1 MVDSQKRGLMFG
13 GENIKKFLVKFF
25 TYRFS
30 IILVLLIF
38 LIVFF
43 IFTSNYLFISTSNI
57 TTMLRLIPELGI
69 VTLGVGLLMISGEF
83 DLSVGSTVGLC
94 AYIFAISLGKG
105 INSIFVVVTTLG
117 AGFLVGLINGLLTVK
132 GRIPS
137 FIATLGMML
146 FWKGVLYL
154 HSGMLT
160 RPLRQYLLE
169 KPLLEK
175 IFISKIGIFPVQ
187 VFWFLAIVFILGLIL
202 HFHKFGNWVYVTGD
216 NKMAARAM
224 GINTDQVKTICF
236 IIVGLLCA
244 LSSIIQDIWT
254 EEFIAF
260 QGKGYELKAIAGSVV
275 GGTSIFGGVGS
286 MVGIFL
292 GAIVLPV
299 IENGLV
305 FQKIPMIAIDLFVGL
320 SIVIFVI
327 LYFYLDKRRMW

>member
-13 GENIKKFLVKFF
+13 GENIKKFLLKFF

-30 IILVLLIF
+30 IILILLIF

-43 IFTSNYLFISTSNI
+43 TFTSNCLFISTSNV

-94 AYIFAISLGKG
+94 AYIFAILLGKG
-105 INSIFVVVTTLG
+105 MNSIFVVVATLS
-117 AGFLVGLINGLLTVK
+117 AGFLVGLINGMLTVK

-137 FIATLGMML
+137 FIATLGMMM

-160 RPLRQYLLE
+160 RPLRQYLLAE
-169 KPLLEK
+169 PSLEK

-187 VFWFLAIVFILGLIL
+187 VFWFLALALILGLIL
-202 HFHKFGNWVYVTGD
+202 HFHKFGNWVFVTGD
-216 NKMAARAM
+216 NKVAARAM
-224 GINTDQVKTICF
+224 GINLDKVKTICF
-236 IIVGLLCA
+236 VIVGLLCA
-244 LSSIIQDIWT
+244 VSGIMQDIRATAFFVPIGENWNFMT
-254 EEFIAF
+254 IA
-260 QGKGYELKAIAGSVV
+260 ASVV
-275 GGTSIFGGVGS
+275 GGVYLLGGRGS
-286 MVGIFL
+286 MTGIVFGIL
-292 GAIVLPV
+292 IISV

-305 FQKIPMIAIDLFVGL
+305 NMRISYFWSLIAYGL
-320 SIVIFVI
+320 VII
-327 LYFYLDKRRMW
+327 LPVLLISKR